1 MKAVVKFDL
10 KDGATELREVPVP
23 EIGPDDV
30 LVRVEYTGICGSDPH
45 IHHNKVNYKINVPV
59 ILGHEFSG
67 VIEEAGR
74 NVKDFKVGERV
85 TAETHADYCGKCLL
99 CRTNNYHLC
108 RERKGYGFH
117 VDGAFA
123 KYVKVPTRILHR
135 LPENVTL
142 REAALTEP
150 FCVAYSSLVKHS
162 NIKPGDLVVIIG
174 PGAIGILSAKVAS
187 IMGAGDIVVIGTP
200 EDKKRLEVA
209 KEFGATEVFTEFNED
224 VKRYVQDIRDG
235 YGADIVVDSAGV
247 SETFRMAMDLVR
259 PAGQI
264 NKIGWGPT
272 PLGFS
277 LDPLISKA
285 VTVNFTFSHNWDVWE
300 KCLILMNKKMIELE
314 KLVTHEL
321 TIDHWEEGF
330 KLVESREGLKVLLK
344 PVD

>member
-1 MKAVVKFDL
+1 MKAVVKFDI

-23 EIGPDDV
+23 QIGPDDV

-45 IHHNKVNYKINVPV
+45 IHHNEVNYKINVPV

-67 VIEEAGR
+67 VIEEAGK

-142 REAALTEP
+142 KEAALTEP

-344 PVD
+344 PID

>member
-1 MKAVVKFDL
+1 
-10 KDGATELREVPVP
+10 
-23 EIGPDDV
+23 
-30 LVRVEYTGICGSDPH
+30 
-45 IHHNKVNYKINVPV
+45 
-59 ILGHEFSG
+59 
-67 VIEEAGR
+67 
-74 NVKDFKVGERV
+74 
-85 TAETHADYCGKCLL
+85 
-99 CRTNNYHLC
+99 
-108 RERKGYGFH
+108 
-117 VDGAFA
+117 
-123 KYVKVPTRILHR
+123 KVPTRILHR

-344 PVD
+344 PID

>member
-1 MKAVVKFDL
+1 LKAVVKFDI

-23 EIGPDDV
+23 QIGPDDV

-45 IHHNKVNYKINVPV
+45 IHHNEVNYKINVPV

-67 VIEEAGR
+67 VIEEAGK

-142 REAALTEP
+142 KEAALTEP

-344 PVD
+344 PID

>member
-1 MKAVVKFDL
+1 
-10 KDGATELREVPVP
+10 
-23 EIGPDDV
+23 
-30 LVRVEYTGICGSDPH
+30 
-45 IHHNKVNYKINVPV
+45 
-59 ILGHEFSG
+59 G
-67 VIEEAGR
+67 VIEEVGR

-142 REAALTEP
+142 KEAALTEP

-247 SETFRMAMDLVR
+247 SETFKIAMDLVR

-264 NKIGWGPT
+264 NKIGWGPA

-300 KCLILMNKKMIELE
+300 KCLILMNKKIIELE

>member
-23 EIGPDDV
+23 QIGPDDV

-45 IHHNKVNYKINVPV
+45 IHHNEVNYKINVPV

-67 VIEEAGR
+67 VIEEAGK

-142 REAALTEP
+142 KEAALTEP

-344 PVD
+344 PID